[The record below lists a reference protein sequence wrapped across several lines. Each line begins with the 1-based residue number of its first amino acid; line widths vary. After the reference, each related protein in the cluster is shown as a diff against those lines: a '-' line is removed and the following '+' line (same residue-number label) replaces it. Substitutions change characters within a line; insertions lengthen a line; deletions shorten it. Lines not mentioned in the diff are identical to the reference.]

1 MASQTLEILIQ
12 AKLQT
17 DNAFKEARSGLNK
30 IGDAAERNRGKLLAV
45 AGGVAAIGVASIK
58 FASDLDEARNKSNV
72 TFGAF
77 GDQVEEFASTAAQN
91 FALSERA
98 ALEYSGTLGT
108 ILNASGLAAKASADM
123 SVEMVKLA
131 SDLASF
137 NNIPI
142 EEALNKLRSGL
153 VGEAEPL
160 RTVGVLIS
168 QAALETKAL
177 EMGIG
182 DLNGVLTEGEKVAVR
197 YALIMEQTTS
207 QQGDFARTSE
217 SVANQL
223 KIAQAQMEDAAATLG
238 TQLLPIATK
247 VIKAFSELVG
257 WFASLDETAQKNI
270 LIMGGVV
277 LGLAAIGLALPPVI
291 AGFGLLSAA
300 VGVLNAA
307 FLLLLAN
314 PIVAAMAAIV
324 VGLVAVTAWYT
335 NLATDAEL
343 AAEGVEKV
351 TNELDTFKEKLIG
364 TGEVFERTGEA
375 VVAMTQEMIDAAKDL
390 EAAESKALR
399 VVEQTVNAKILQREL
414 EREAIQSVVDAEEQ
428 AAADSLSIALK
439 QAEEIV
445 AASDKRYA
453 DLADL
458 REQNLAH
465 DLGTMKTRGEAA
477 QALIDDNRAAFEAI
491 KATVDSLPSVIGADG
506 SAVAGA
512 GDSDRANVFRLFKAS
527 QNAVTDSLALAVKAL
542 AAGPTD
548 SATSS
553 QLQAEVDRLRGI
565 TGSSQFRG
573 DELGQLFAPP
583 GGFGSGGPPMLP
595 GMMPFPVTIN
605 VEGSITAE
613 DVAGTITQGL
623 AEIAARGGGN

>member
-257 WFASLDETAQKNI
+257 WFADLDEKSQTIIIVIGAVAFAI
-270 LIMGGVV
+270 AA
-277 LGLAAIGLALPPVI
+277 LGLVIPPVTG
-291 AGFGLLSAA
+291 AFGALTFAVGLLNS
-300 VGVLNAA
+300 A

>member
-17 DNAFKEARSGLNK
+17 DKAFKEAQSGLNK

-428 AAADSLSIALK
+428 AAADIFDIALR

>member
-17 DNAFKEARSGLNK
+17 DNAFKEVRSGLNK

-428 AAADSLSIALK
+428 AAADIFDIALR